1 MHAILTT
8 RAQCLRIGSCQRR
21 MFALASGNC
30 QSRHERFLVHSW
42 SKQSE
47 RDRLTLEAISGDRDA
62 LLQLLELVEPDI
74 RRFARAHC
82 SASDAEDAAQE
93 ALWQL
98 FRRVGMLRA
107 ASALPGW
114 LFTTVRRECLRL
126 ARAAFR
132 HQSSIED
139 FDETRFL
146 HQTPA
151 ELRLDVARAIDAL
164 PRHYRE
170 IIVLRDFQQ
179 MTVNE
184 IGERLDLTRE
194 AVKGRLLRSRALLR
208 EHLLQY

>member
-1 MHAILTT
+1 LAIVT
-8 RAQCLRIGSCQRR
+8 ARR
-21 MFALASGNC
+21 EG
-30 QSRHERFLVHSW
+30 FLVHSW
-42 SKQSE
+42 SNQGE
-47 RDRLTLEAISGDRDA
+47 RDRLTRQAISGDRDA
-62 LLQLLELVEPDI
+62 LLQLLEVVQPDI

-82 SASDAEDAAQE
+82 SASDVEDAAQE

-132 HQSSIED
+132 HRSSIED
-139 FDETRFL
+139 FDESRFV
-146 HQTPA
+146 QQSPA
-151 ELRLDVARAIDAL
+151 EIRLDVANAIDAL

-184 IGERLDLTRE
+184 IGERLALTRE

-208 EHLLQY
+208 EHLLDY

>member
-1 MHAILTT
+1 
-8 RAQCLRIGSCQRR
+8 
-21 MFALASGNC
+21 LASGNHHG
-30 QSRHERFLVHSW
+30 RHEGLLVDSW
-42 SKQSE
+42 SNQSQ
-47 RDRLTLEAISGDRDA
+47 RDRLTREAISGDRDA
-62 LLQLLELVEPDI
+62 LLQLLEVVEPDI

-82 SASDAEDAAQE
+82 SASDVEDAAQE

-132 HQSSIED
+132 HRSSIED
-139 FDETRFL
+139 FDESRFMQQ
-146 HQTPA
+146 HPA
-151 ELRLDVARAIDAL
+151 ELRLDVAKAIAAL

-170 IIVLRDFQQ
+170 IIVLRDFHQ

-184 IGERLDLTRE
+184 IGERLALSRE
-194 AVKGRLLRSRALLR
+194 AVKGRLLRSRSLLR
-208 EHLLQY
+208 EQLIDY